1 MSKYCKAYALRVTYL
16 DCMECETKECKGVQ
30 NVYKAYLRLLP
41 EQECFLV
48 FVSKREK
55 AKKNVVLKCVVKECI
70 VRKEETLYNLKPI
83 KCVTDKKEN
92 IESYKQNFLCIN
104 STIDTGIRKT
114 QRDIYPVFTSKEKC
128 LEWLK
133 A

>member
-1 MSKYCKAYALRVTYL
+1 M
-16 DCMECETKECKGVQ
+16 
-30 NVYKAYLRLLP
+30 
-41 EQECFLV
+41 
-48 FVSKREK
+48 
-55 AKKNVVLKCVVKECI
+55 VVIGIDESYTRTGITVLE
-70 VRKEETLYNLKPI
+70 
-83 KCVTDKKEN
+83 DKKEN

>member
-1 MSKYCKAYALRVTYL
+1 MEYVIENEFLNVT
-16 DCMECETKECKGVQ
+16 V
-30 NVYKAYLRLLP
+30 
-41 EQECFLV
+41 
-48 FVSKREK
+48 
-55 AKKNVVLKCVVKECI
+55 
-70 VRKEETLYNLKPI
+70 
-83 KCVTDKKEN
+83 KKEN

-133 A
+133 AWVEEVVRNVAT